1 MTDAVKEIKQV
12 FRRSRSTLVEDA
24 AGALSLVVLLV
35 VGLNVTAFV

>member
-12 FRRSRSTLVEDA
+12 FHRSRSTLVEDA
-24 AGALSLVVLLV
+24 AGALSLIILLV